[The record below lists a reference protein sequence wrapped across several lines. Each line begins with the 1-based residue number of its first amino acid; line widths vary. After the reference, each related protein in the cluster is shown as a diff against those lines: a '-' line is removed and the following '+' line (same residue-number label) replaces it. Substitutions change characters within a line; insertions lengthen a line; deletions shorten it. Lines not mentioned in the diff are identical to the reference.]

1 MNTNNLRTFQSQ
13 PELRAILEER
23 ARALAAHDVTDTAT
37 GGEVMIRFR
46 LGDERYALPARYARE
61 VQPLRAYTP
70 LFRAPP
76 FIVGLVN
83 IHGRLLTCLDLRPLL
98 DLPVDPPAPGSF
110 LIVLQGTGGDAVLLA
125 DSILDMTS
133 DALELSPAP
142 VTTANAAISW
152 IRGVDRDLSIV
163 IDPVALLADPRLIV
177 DHQAVA

>member
-1 MNTNNLRTFQSQ
+1 MDINNLRTFQSQ

-23 ARALAAHDVTDTAT
+23 ARALAAHDATDIAT
-37 GGEVMIRFR
+37 GGEIMIRFR

-70 LFRAPP
+70 LFRTPP

-98 DLPVDPPAPGSF
+98 DLPVSPPAPGSS
-110 LIVLQGTGGDAVLLA
+110 LIVLQVMSGDAVLLA

-142 VTTANAAISW
+142 VTTANTAISW
-152 IRGVDRDLSIV
+152 ICGVDRDLSMV

>member
-1 MNTNNLRTFQSQ
+1 
-13 PELRAILEER
+13 
-23 ARALAAHDVTDTAT
+23 
-37 GGEVMIRFR
+37 
-46 LGDERYALPARYARE
+46 
-61 VQPLRAYTP
+61 

-133 DALELSPAP
+133 DTLELSPAP
-142 VTTANAAISW
+142 VTTANAAIAW